1 MYLQKIHIENYRL
14 LTNID
19 IFLDRVLTLIVG
31 KNNTGKTSVIN
42 LIRKVLN
49 EEKTLSIDDYPLE
62 CRSRL
67 YDVIEK
73 YWAGE
78 IDQSEV
84 KQQIAETSI
93 SFYIDYSEEDDD
105 QPLGSL
111 SPFIID
117 IDDNNTSARIDA
129 IYTFDELKADE
140 MFSSCKGRYDQLLQ
154 ARQKDNPGDEG
165 QEGFDRALTAAVVKD
180 SFDKF
185 FYLKVLAVNP
195 SYVEDCQEK
204 PSSLLR
210 KLFTYRTIEAERN
223 LDESE
228 NKNDH
233 PLAGMMNRVF
243 NPEEQELESAFS
255 PIISEL
261 NRYVDDVGFSAQ
273 ERIDALMNQIIAGMI
288 HFGYPSAEDLKLK
301 ASSNISLKNQI
312 MSNTDLMYT
321 SSDGGE
327 SLPSTHNGLGYK
339 NLIKISLILT
349 EFSRA
354 VVANATTIPLLLI
367 EEPEAHMHPQ
377 LQSTFVGFV
386 SKFLKESIG
395 AGRHLQ
401 TILSSHSSHVANT
414 VDFKQVR
421 YMRRTTNG
429 VNCKDL
435 QHFYQEG
442 QTDEQKENLAFLQKY
457 LKLSYCDLYFC
468 DKAILVEGAT
478 ERLLIPQMILKC
490 AESGAFDNTTPPL
503 QSQYYSLVE
512 VGGAYA
518 HRFYDFLDFLEIP
531 TLIFTD
537 VDFVRERNKKC
548 QRSEALHSSNGAINR
563 WCHDVYGIA
572 VSKPIPIEKVIELS
586 TDSLKRTN
594 ALRHLEF
601 QKEENG
607 AYPRSLEESIQNVNR
622 ALFGIAED
630 ATEIHLFEESESGES
645 KTDFAIKLL
654 TDPKYEDFHIP
665 TYIRDGLIWLND
677 QAKMPEK
684 EAPVRQHKRLIHED
698 RKA

>member
-1 MYLQKIHIENYRL
+1 M
-14 LTNID
+14 
-19 IFLDRVLTLIVG
+19 
-31 KNNTGKTSVIN
+31 
-42 LIRKVLN
+42 
-49 EEKTLSIDDYPLE
+49 
-62 CRSRL
+62 
-67 YDVIEK
+67 
-73 YWAGE
+73 
-78 IDQSEV
+78 
-84 KQQIAETSI
+84 
-93 SFYIDYSEEDDD
+93 
-105 QPLGSL
+105 
-111 SPFIID
+111 
-117 IDDNNTSARIDA
+117 
-129 IYTFDELKADE
+129 
-140 MFSSCKGRYDQLLQ
+140 
-154 ARQKDNPGDEG
+154 
-165 QEGFDRALTAAVVKD
+165 
-180 SFDKF
+180 
-185 FYLKVLAVNP
+185 
-195 SYVEDCQEK
+195 
-204 PSSLLR
+204 
-210 KLFTYRTIEAERN
+210 
-223 LDESE
+223 
-228 NKNDH
+228 
-233 PLAGMMNRVF
+233 
-243 NPEEQELESAFS
+243 
-255 PIISEL
+255 
-261 NRYVDDVGFSAQ
+261 
-273 ERIDALMNQIIAGMI
+273 
-288 HFGYPSAEDLKLK
+288 
-301 ASSNISLKNQI
+301 
-312 MSNTDLMYT
+312 
-321 SSDGGE
+321 
-327 SLPSTHNGLGYK
+327 
-339 NLIKISLILT
+339 ILT

-630 ATEIHLFEESESGES
+630 ATEIPLFEESESGES

>member
-195 SYVEDCQEK
+195 SNVEDCQEK

-503 QSQYYSLVE
+503 QSQYYCCC
-512 VGGAYA
+512 
-518 HRFYDFLDFLEIP
+518 IP
-531 TLIFTD
+531 
-537 VDFVRERNKKC
+537 E
-548 QRSEALHSSNGAINR
+548 
-563 WCHDVYGIA
+563 
-572 VSKPIPIEKVIELS
+572 
-586 TDSLKRTN
+586 
-594 ALRHLEF
+594 
-601 QKEENG
+601 
-607 AYPRSLEESIQNVNR
+607 
-622 ALFGIAED
+622 
-630 ATEIHLFEESESGES
+630 
-645 KTDFAIKLL
+645 
-654 TDPKYEDFHIP
+654 
-665 TYIRDGLIWLND
+665 
-677 QAKMPEK
+677 
-684 EAPVRQHKRLIHED
+684 
-698 RKA
+698 

>member
-195 SYVEDCQEK
+195 SNVEDCQEK

-421 YMRRTTNG
+421 YMRRFYAIQYEEVVRAINFFKVDGMYSTDHG
-429 VNCKDL
+429 VKGEEYDNVLLVMGRGWNLYKFEDILWKEESQLAGNDL
-435 QHFYQEG
+435 KAYIRNRNLFYVCCSRPR
-442 QTDEQKENLAFLQKY
+442 KRL
-457 LKLSYCDLYFC
+457 
-468 DKAILVEGAT
+468 AILITVP
-478 ERLLIPQMILKC
+478 ISDQ
-490 AESGAFDNTTPPL
+490 F
-503 QSQYYSLVE
+503 
-512 VGGAYA
+512 
-518 HRFYDFLDFLEIP
+518 
-531 TLIFTD
+531 
-537 VDFVRERNKKC
+537 RNY
-548 QRSEALHSSNGAINR
+548 LNR
-563 WCHDVYGIA
+563 VFGTQN
-572 VSKPIPIEKVIELS
+572 VIEY
-586 TDSLKRTN
+586 TR
-594 ALRHLEF
+594 F
-601 QKEENG
+601 
-607 AYPRSLEESIQNVNR
+607 
-622 ALFGIAED
+622 
-630 ATEIHLFEESESGES
+630 
-645 KTDFAIKLL
+645 IK
-654 TDPKYEDFHIP
+654 
-665 TYIRDGLIWLND
+665 W
-677 QAKMPEK
+677 
-684 EAPVRQHKRLIHED
+684 
-698 RKA
+698 